1 MAATS
6 PNTTWPFED
15 ERSAL
20 PPSPPSGA
28 TRWRDRV
35 GDLFNQLHRYALARL
50 LVRGLVKTRVL
61 PSHVTALQPLMAA
74 LAGYLMTFED
84 ARHLAIAA
92 ALFETRAI
100 LGCVDETLARAKGAS
115 TLDGRAERAAARG
128 LSSAFLYAGIA
139 WHVHLHAPSFAA
151 LGGYLSTSAAGVVWI
166 ATAILLG
173 GWLFARSPKLAV
185 A

>member
-6 PNTTWPFED
+6 PNTTWPFGD

-28 TRWRDRV
+28 TRWRDRL

-84 ARHLAIAA
+84 ARHLVIAA
-92 ALFETRAI
+92 ALFEARAI
-100 LGCVDETLARAKGAS
+100 LGCVDGTLARAKGAS

-151 LGGYLSTSAAGVVWI
+151 LGGYLSTSAAGVAWI
-166 ATAILLG
+166 AAAILLG